1 MPRKKQSLLSGFRNW
16 FRKPM
21 RVKLIQLVFAGVAA
35 LAAGGLL
42 LAAYAFFIVTPMLPS
57 LDNLIDYRPKM
68 PLRIYTADN
77 VLIGEFGEEHR
88 DFVQI
93 AQMPAVLKKA
103 VLAIEDDHFYEHG
116 GVSYVG
122 VARAAVANLRNS
134 RSQGAS
140 TITMQVARAFFLSR
154 QKTYGRKIQEIMLA
168 FKIEDKL
175 TKDQILELYMNQIY
189 LGERAYGFGSAART
203 YFGKP
208 VQKLSIAEAAML
220 AGLPQAPAAANPVAN
235 PKRARQRQLQVL
247 KRMRDLEYITPAQY
261 EQAVAEKL
269 NVQGYS
275 QRFAT
280 HAEYA
285 TEQVRQYMY
294 SLYKDVIYTR
304 GFNVY
309 TTLRFADQEAAYQ
322 AVRRGVLDYDR
333 RHGYRGPEDFIDLPE
348 DEDERRD
355 AIEDVLLKHPD
366 SDELLAAVVLQ
377 ASSRRV
383 RAELMSGEIV
393 EVSGDGLRFA
403 AASLSSKARKSE
415 SIRPGV
421 VIRVTRDA
429 KNKWA
434 ISQLPEVQAA
444 FVALNAQD
452 GSFRAL
458 VGGFDFD
465 YNKLDH
471 VSQAWRQPGSTIKPF
486 VYSAALEKG
495 FGPATLINDAPL
507 GGDADGWDPQND
519 DGKYDG
525 PVPMRY
531 GLKKSKNLVSV
542 RLLRSISPSYAR
554 DYIARFGFDADK
566 HPLNLTMVLGTGSV
580 TPLQMAGAYAVF
592 ANGGY
597 QVAPWLIQKV
607 TDARGNVLQETKP
620 PAIGNEAARV
630 IDSRNAFAMDS
641 MLRDVAH
648 SGTGYLAG
656 QRLGRADVAGKTGTT
671 SDAMDGWFGGYGA
684 DVVGVAWMGYDKPR
698 SLGGREFGAT
708 LALPIWI
715 DYMRV
720 ALRGKP
726 DAPRSVPPGMVQVD
740 GDWAYQE
747 YASGGIRSVDVE
759 DNRSFFEK
767 LFGGD
772 QAPATGPSPAP
783 AGPTPVPA
791 PRQMQRDQNDVYRGG
806 G

>member
-1 MPRKKQSLLSGFRNW
+1 MPRKKQSLSSRSQNW
-16 FRKPM
+16 SRQPM
-21 RVKLIQLVFAGVAA
+21 RTKLIQFVLAGIAM

-42 LAAYAFFIVTPMLPS
+42 LGAYAYLVVAPMLPP

-93 AQMPAVLKKA
+93 TQMPAILKKA
-103 VLAIEDDHFYEHG
+103 VLAIEDDQFYEHG
-116 GVSYVG
+116 GISYIG
-122 VARAAVANLRNS
+122 VARAALANLRNS

-220 AGLPQAPAAANPVAN
+220 AGLPQAPASANPVVN

-247 KRMRDLEYITPAQY
+247 KRMRDLEYIAPAQY

-269 NVQGYS
+269 SVQGYS
-275 QRFAT
+275 RRFSV

-294 SLYKDVIYTR
+294 GLYKDDIYTK

-309 TTLRFADQEAAYQ
+309 TTLRAAEQETAYQ

-348 DEDERRD
+348 DEDEQRD

-366 SDELLAAVVLQ
+366 SDELQAAVVLQ
-377 ASSRRV
+377 ASSKRV
-383 RAELMSGEIV
+383 RAELLSGEIV
-393 EVSGDGLRFA
+393 EVSGEGLRFA
-403 AASLSSKARKSE
+403 AAALSPKARRSE

-421 VIRVTRDA
+421 VIRVMRDA

-434 ISQLPEVQAA
+434 ISQLPEVEAA

-452 GSFRAL
+452 GAFRAL
-458 VGGFDFD
+458 VGGFDFT

-507 GGDADGWDPQND
+507 GADADSWDPQND

-531 GLKKSKNLVSV
+531 GLKKSKNLVSI
-542 RLLRSISPSYAR
+542 RLLRSITPTYAR

-580 TPLQMAGAYAVF
+580 TPLQMASAYAVF

-597 QVAPWLIQKV
+597 QVTPWLIQKV
-607 TDARGNVLQETKP
+607 ADARGNVLQETKP
-620 PAIGNEAARV
+620 PIIGNEAARA
-630 IDSRNAFAMDS
+630 IDSRNAFIVDS

-671 SDAMDGWFGGYGA
+671 SDAVDGWFGGYGA
-684 DVVGVAWMGYDKPR
+684 DVVGVAWMGYDKPH

-715 DYMRV
+715 DYMRT

-726 DAPRSVPPGMVQVD
+726 DTPRPTPPGVVQVD
-740 GDWAYQE
+740 GDWAYEE
-747 YASGGIRSVDVE
+747 YTGGNGVHTVDVE
-759 DNRSFFEK
+759 DNRSFLEK
-767 LFGGD
+767 LFGGG
-772 QAPATGPSPAP
+772 QAPAGPSPAP
-783 AGPTPVPA
+783 APTPAPA
-791 PRQMQRDQNDVYRGG
+791 PRPAQRDQNDSLYRGG
-806 G
+806 A